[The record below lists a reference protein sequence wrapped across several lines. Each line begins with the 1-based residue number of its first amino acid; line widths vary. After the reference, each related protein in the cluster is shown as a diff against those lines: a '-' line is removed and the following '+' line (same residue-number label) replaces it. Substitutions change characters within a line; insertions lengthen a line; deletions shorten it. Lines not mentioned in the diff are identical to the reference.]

1 MTDDAKTY
9 VFDSAKSSM
18 DPATLLAMMNNNG
31 FGGGNWMWIIFLFF
45 LYGWGGNG
53 FFGNRNGLGSEIN
66 GDYGR
71 TLLLQAINGN
81 GDAIGQ
87 LATTLNCDI
96 NAVQTAINSLQT
108 SIQSV
113 GNQVGM
119 SGMQT
124 INAIQAG
131 NQQLAAQL
139 AQCCCDNKLLV
150 TTQGYENRIANA
162 EQTSLLGSKID
173 FNGANITNKIA
184 DQTALLNDKF
194 CQLEIREMQNK
205 IDTLREEKSS
215 LMSTLSNEH
224 QTAAI
229 QNYVAS
235 VVSPIAAKVNS
246 IECRLPQ
253 TVTLPY
259 SCATAVPTS
268 AVYGGFYGNGSI
280 FTNGAWA

>member
-1 MTDDAKTY
+1 
-9 VFDSAKSSM
+9 
-18 DPATLLAMMNNNG
+18 
-31 FGGGNWMWIIFLFF
+31 MWIIFLFF

-53 FFGNRNGLGSEIN
+53 FFGNRGGLGSEIN

-81 GDAIGQ
+81 GNAINQ

-96 NAVQTAINSLQT
+96 NSVQTAINALQT

-150 TTQGYENRIANA
+150 TTQGYENRISNA

-194 CQLEIREMQNK
+194 CQLEMREMQNK
-205 IDTLREEKSS
+205 IDALREERSS
-215 LMSTLSNEH
+215 LMSTISNEH

-246 IECRLPQ
+246 IEGRLPQ

-259 SCATAVPTS
+259 SCATAVPTA
-268 AVYGGFYGNGSI
+268 AVYGGCYGNGSI

>member
-9 VFDSAKSSM
+9 VFDSARSSV

-53 FFGNRNGLGSEIN
+53 FFGNRGGLGSEIN

-81 GDAIGQ
+81 GNAISQ

-96 NAVQTAINSLQT
+96 NSVQTAINALQT

-150 TTQGYENRIANA
+150 TTQGYENRISNA

-173 FNGANITNKIA
+173 FTGANIVNKIA
-184 DQTALLNDKF
+184 DQTSLLNDKF
-194 CQLEIREMQNK
+194 CQLEMREMQNK
-205 IDTLREEKSS
+205 IDALREERSS
-215 LMSTLSNEH
+215 LMSTISNEH

-229 QNYVAS
+229 QNYIAT
-235 VVSPIAAKVNS
+235 VVNPIAAKVNS

-259 SCATAVPTS
+259 SCATAVPTA
-268 AVYGGFYGNGSI
+268 AVYSGCYGNGSI

>member
-1 MTDDAKTY
+1 
-9 VFDSAKSSM
+9 
-18 DPATLLAMMNNNG
+18 
-31 FGGGNWMWIIFLFF
+31 MWIIFLFF

-81 GDAIGQ
+81 GNAIGQ

-108 SIQSV
+108 SIQAV

-131 NQQLAAQL
+131 NQQIAAQL

-150 TTQGYENRIANA
+150 TTQGYENRIADA

-184 DQTALLNDKF
+184 DQTTLLNDKF
-194 CQLEIREMQNK
+194 CQLEMRELQNK
-205 IDTLREEKSS
+205 IDALREERSS
-215 LMSTLSNEH
+215 LMATISNEH

-259 SCATAVPTS
+259 SCATAVPTA
-268 AVYGGFYGNGSI
+268 AVYGGCYGNGSI

>member
-1 MTDDAKTY
+1 MTDEAKTY
-9 VFDSAKSSM
+9 VFDSARNSM

-53 FFGNRNGLGSEIN
+53 FFGNRGGLGAEIN

-81 GDAIGQ
+81 GNAIGQ

-96 NAVQTAINSLQT
+96 NAVQTALNALQT

-150 TTQGYENRIANA
+150 TTQSYENRIANA
-162 EQTSLLGSKID
+162 EQTSFLGSKID

-194 CQLEIREMQNK
+194 CQLEMREMQNK
-205 IDTLREEKSS
+205 IDALREERSS

-235 VVSPIAAKVNS
+235 VVGPIAAKVNS
-246 IECRLPQ
+246 IEGRLPQ

-268 AVYGGFYGNGSI
+268 AVYSGFYGNGSI

>member
-1 MTDDAKTY
+1 
-9 VFDSAKSSM
+9 
-18 DPATLLAMMNNNG
+18 
-31 FGGGNWMWIIFLFF
+31 MWIIFLFF

-81 GDAIGQ
+81 GNAIGQ

-150 TTQGYENRIANA
+150 TTQSYENRIANA

-205 IDTLREEKSS
+205 IDALREERSS

-268 AVYGGFYGNGSI
+268 AVYSGFYGNGSI

>member
-1 MTDDAKTY
+1 MTDEAKTY
-9 VFDSAKSSM
+9 VFDSARNSM

-53 FFGNRNGLGSEIN
+53 FFGNRGGLGAEIN

-81 GDAIGQ
+81 GNAIGQ

-96 NAVQTAINSLQT
+96 NAVQTAINALQT

-150 TTQGYENRIANA
+150 TTQSYENRIANA

-194 CQLEIREMQNK
+194 CQLEMREMQNK
-205 IDTLREEKSS
+205 IDALREERSS

-246 IECRLPQ
+246 IEGRLPQ

-268 AVYGGFYGNGSI
+268 AVYSGFYGNGSI

>member
-1 MTDDAKTY
+1 MTDEAKTY
-9 VFDSAKSSM
+9 VFDSARNSM

-53 FFGNRNGLGSEIN
+53 FFGNRGGLGAEIN

-81 GDAIGQ
+81 GNAIGQ

-96 NAVQTAINSLQT
+96 NTVQTALNALQT

-139 AQCCCDNKLLV
+139 AQCCCDNKLLL
-150 TTQGYENRIANA
+150 TTQSYENRIANA

-194 CQLEIREMQNK
+194 CQLEMREMQNK
-205 IDTLREEKSS
+205 IDALREERSS
-215 LMSTLSNEH
+215 LMATISNEH

-246 IECRLPQ
+246 IEGRLPQ

-268 AVYGGFYGNGSI
+268 AVYSGFYGNGSI

>member
-9 VFDSAKSSM
+9 VFDSARSSM
-18 DPATLLAMMNNNG
+18 DPATLLAMMNNGG

-45 LYGWGGNG
+45 LYGWGGGG
-53 FFGNRNGLGSEIN
+53 FFGNRGLGSEIN

-81 GDAIGQ
+81 GSAISQ

-96 NAVQTAINSLQT
+96 NAVQTAINALQT

-124 INAIQAG
+124 VNAIQAG

-150 TTQGYENRIANA
+150 TTQGYENRIANS

-173 FNGANITNKIA
+173 FTGANIVNKIA
-184 DQTALLNDKF
+184 DQTALLNDKSR
-194 CQLEIREMQNK
+194 QLEMREMQNK
-205 IDTLREEKSS
+205 IDALREERSS

-229 QNYVAS
+229 QNYIATMVN
-235 VVSPIAAKVNS
+235 PIAAKVNS

-259 SCATAVPTS
+259 SCATAVPTA